1 MDCEQIRISQVEIPL
16 PSKPPPYRPGDG
28 PPLAPLR
35 IQPEHDTDAFIVD
48 KRVLPGTAPNGELK
62 LHMYYVVG
70 WPDLPAARVSI
81 LATQIYDY
89 VSPRAVEDF
98 EYKALLERD
107 EEEERLEAETRRKIE
122 IAAKNKI
129 MTSTSTAPRTLNAPS
144 QKRRGR
150 PSKADLQSRQLAQQ
164 ASLNTSQNIEVALPT
179 ASTSGPSL
187 STPKKRPAGEIAT
200 DIEEDIDEVDQEDA
214 IYKQLCGYND
224 GSFEDM
230 DMEGDKEDGDIPL
243 DNIPETVSLGSEF
256 RSYARTLWLKD
267 STLFKRTNGSLTLK
281 PSTSYVPVPEVPRSN
296 RQLPPQSSPTRTD
309 NHPRVTPVPIPQP
322 PFSLNKSMTPSQL
335 SGAKYSTTPVPV
347 PTPLRSNKEVP
358 QPKLKP
364 DTKHVVT
371 PVPVPVPS
379 WPRSTNK
386 RDGSTQAPLPQPATA
401 SPEYRGF
408 TPAGR
413 SSGKWP
419 SAQSH
424 SPSDIPSQASLLN
437 EKNSSTT
444 RKESVHS
451 KKKPP
456 KPKPTPQKL
465 EEQPQVWVVERLE
478 GDKMINVDGKHVRY
492 FKVRWEGDW
501 PPDQNPTWEPEENIT
516 PALVKLYLKKKA
528 ARRTPA
534 SPKRRNS
541 NNAPS
546 NTPSFRHPTL
556 KRKYSSV
563 AEAFAGEGEDL
574 GEVGASAAQSDES
587 YTSPGG
593 DYDNADEDD
602 GEEEE
607 MLVVAAEQE
616 ASPSRRDPRLRPKPE
631 ELGAAFMRDLAAAI
645 RLSDESGSL
654 H

>member
-1 MDCEQIRISQVEIPL
+1 MDSEQIRRSQIEIPL

-107 EEEERLEAETRRKIE
+107 EEDERLEAEMRRKME

-129 MTSTSTAPRTLNAPS
+129 MTSTSTAPGTPNAPS

-164 ASLNTSQNIEVALPT
+164 AKASLSTSQNIEVALPL

-187 STPKKRPAGEIAT
+187 STPKKKPAGEIAT

-214 IYKQLCGYND
+214 IYRQLCGYND

-230 DMEGDKEDGDIPL
+230 DIEDDKGEGDIPL

-256 RSYARTLWLKD
+256 RSYARTLWLNKD

-281 PSTSYVPVPEVPRSN
+281 SSTSHVPVPEVPRSN
-296 RQLPPQSSPTRTD
+296 RQLPPQSSPTQTD
-309 NHPRVTPVPIPQP
+309 SHPRVTPVPIPL
-322 PFSLNKSMTPSQL
+322 PFNINKSMISSQI

-347 PTPLRSNKEVP
+347 PTPLKSNKEVP
-358 QPKLKP
+358 QPKP
-364 DTKHVVT
+364 DTKHPVT

-379 WPRSTNK
+379 WPRSTNRK
-386 RDGSTQAPLPQPATA
+386 GDSSTQAPLPQLATA
-401 SPEYRGF
+401 SPQYRGF

-419 SAQSH
+419 SAQPH
-424 SPSDIPSQASLLN
+424 SPNDIPSQTSPLN
-437 EKNSSTT
+437 EKNSGTN
-444 RKESVHS
+444 RKESTHL
-451 KKKPP
+451 KKSP
-456 KPKPTPQKL
+456 KPKPTPQQL

-528 ARRTPA
+528 ARHTPA
-534 SPKRRNS
+534 SPKKKNS
-541 NNAPS
+541 NNVPS
-546 NTPSFRHPTL
+546 NMPSFRQPTL

-574 GEVGASAAQSDES
+574 GEVGISAGQSDKS
-587 YTSPGG
+587 YTSQGG

-602 GEEEE
+602 GEEE

-645 RLSDESGSL
+645 RLSNENGSL